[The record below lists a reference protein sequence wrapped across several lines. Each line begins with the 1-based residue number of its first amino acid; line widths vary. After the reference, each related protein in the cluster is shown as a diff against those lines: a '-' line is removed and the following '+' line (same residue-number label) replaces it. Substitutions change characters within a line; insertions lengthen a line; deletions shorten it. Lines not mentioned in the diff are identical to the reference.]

1 MTDDELVSGF
11 LGGDRSAFTNLMERH
26 EDRVYALAYRLTGN
40 RQDALD
46 ATQEVFLQ
54 LLRKLDRYDQKSAF
68 STWLYR
74 VATNVCY
81 DVLRRRRRQPV
92 LSPERDMP
100 PVADPRAADGFAA
113 AEMRMPLAQAL
124 ARLSEDFRAVVV
136 LHDV

>member
-11 LGGDRSAFTNLMERH
+11 LGGDRSAFTHLMERH

-92 LSPERDMP
+92 LAPDRDLP
-100 PVADPRAADGFAA
+100 PIPHPRAADGFDA
-113 AEMRMPLAQAL
+113 AELSTPLAQAL
-124 ARLSEDFRAVVV
+124 APLSEDFRGVVE
-136 LHDV
+136 LHDG